1 MPVSTEEGI
10 FSDIITELPDIK
22 ATVIL
27 AIAII
32 VLAAI
37 ARYIVI
43 SLSDGISKRSLAK
56 LFLVLIRRLFSLYV
70 LKLNY

>member
-1 MPVSTEEGI
+1 MPVSTEECI
-10 FSDIITELPDIK
+10 PSDIIAELPDIK